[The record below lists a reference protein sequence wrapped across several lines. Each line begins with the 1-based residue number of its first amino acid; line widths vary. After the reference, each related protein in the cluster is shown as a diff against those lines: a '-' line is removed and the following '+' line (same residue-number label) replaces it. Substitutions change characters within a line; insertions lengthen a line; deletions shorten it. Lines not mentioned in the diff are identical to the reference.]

1 MEPSKQ
7 SFVFWTERFA
17 IGGALFFY
25 ARRLVIGFAGQ
36 VGDRCFEMVCN
47 YQ

>member
-25 ARRLVIGFAGQ
+25 ARRRVIGFTGQ
-36 VGDRCFEMVCN
+36 VGDCCFKSIG
-47 YQ
+47 YS